1 MCKWGHTAC
10 FRVKG
15 EFAQNEKVKEDD
27 DMFCMRCGNENPD
40 DAVFCRKCGYTMQSV
55 GQQIT
60 PPVPEPEPAAHRYA
74 SADQATLYGYP
85 IKGIIALMLLVA
97 AFLGLMQ
104 PGLSAQLHYVKLE
117 FDAREYNL
125 PHVIQMFVSE
135 EEILPTAWS
144 IENEN
149 EDEKQILHFKD
160 EKAIHTCFVF
170 FCISEILSAILLIV
184 GLIVGLVSHRYSG
197 AAVAACACVVIMF
210 LLAAYLTGKSP
221 IMTTG
226 SSGLVYL
233 RFTRGKG
240 IAISLICS
248 VAATVVGLIG
258 NHEHKTSET

>member
-1 MCKWGHTAC
+1 
-10 FRVKG
+10 
-15 EFAQNEKVKEDD
+15 
-27 DMFCMRCGNENPD
+27 MFCMHCGNENPD
-40 DAVFCRKCGYTMQSV
+40 DATFCCKCGHTMQSV

-60 PPVPEPEPAAHRYA
+60 PHVPEPESAAYSTT
-74 SADQATLYGYP
+74 SADKATLCGYS
-85 IKGIIALMLLVA
+85 IKGIIALMLLMA
-97 AFLGLMQ
+97 AFLALMM
-104 PGLSAQLHYVKLE
+104 PGLSVQLHYLE
-117 FDAREYNL
+117 QEYDAREYNL